1 MIRRHSL
8 EKLRAPPIVLGVLR
22 VADVLVVGLSAWLSF
37 VIRHGVADWPFGYVV
52 VTAIGALITANMLH
66 AARLYVFEDLT
77 KLPIQVYRLSMA
89 LPAVLLILL
98 AFGFFTKTSDEFSRL
113 WAAGWFGLSF
123 VGIVGLRTFV
133 AMRLR
138 VWQRRGW
145 LRRNLVI
152 IGAGEVG
159 RRLVHHL
166 VATDEPGVRLLGLFD
181 DRRSRVPDEIE
192 GYRVLGTV
200 DDLPGFTRAHRV
212 DEIVIALPWDNM
224 ARLDACMNRLRSV
237 AANVQ
242 LCPDT
247 VGFRLY
253 NRGVRHLAG
262 VPMLSVS
269 ELPLSGWSQVV
280 KAMEDR
286 LIAAF
291 LLALVSPL
299 LAVIALA
306 IRLEGPGPILF
317 RQRRYGFNNEIITV
331 YKFRTMQ
338 PDCARADEARQAT
351 RDDPRVTRVGAF
363 LRRHSLD
370 ELPQL
375 LNVLKGEMS
384 LVGPR
389 PHAVAHNEQYA
400 RLIDGYL
407 GRHKV
412 KPGITGWAQVNGL
425 RGETETVDKME
436 ARVRHDIYYIDNW
449 SLLFDLRILLL
460 TLFVGFRSENAY

>member
-1 MIRRHSL
+1 MKARTL
-8 EKLRAPPIVLGVLR
+8 EKLHSPPIVLGVLR
-22 VADVLVVGLSAWLSF
+22 VVDALVVVLAARAAF
-37 VIRHGVADWPFGYVV
+37 VVRHGWVAWPFDYLV
-52 VTAIGALITANMLH
+52 VTAIGAVLTLNMFQ
-66 AARLYVFEDLT
+66 AAKLYVFDDLAR
-77 KLPIQVYRLSMA
+77 LPLQVYRLSMA
-89 LPAVLLILL
+89 LPAVLLMLL
-98 AFGFFTKTSDEFSRL
+98 ALGFFTKTSEEFSRL
-113 WAAGWFGLSF
+113 WAVGWFGF
-123 VGIVGLRTFV
+123 TFAGIVGVRALL
-133 AMRLR
+133 AMRIR
-138 VWQRRGW
+138 VWQERGW
-145 LRRNLVI
+145 LQRNLII

-159 RRLVHHL
+159 QRLVRHL
-166 VATDEPGVRLLGLFD
+166 IAAREPGIRLLGLFD

-200 DDLPGFTRAHRV
+200 DDIPAFTRDHRV

-224 ARLDACMNRLRSV
+224 GRLNDCIDRLRAV

-242 LCPDT
+242 LCPD
-247 VGFRLY
+247 VLGFRLF
-253 NRGVRHLAG
+253 NRGVRHVAG
-262 VPMLSVS
+262 VPMLSVA
-269 ELPLSGWSQVV
+269 ELPLSGWSLVV
-280 KAMEDR
+280 KALEDR
-286 LIAAF
+286 LIALV
-291 LLALVSPL
+291 LLALAAPL
-299 LAVIALA
+299 FAVIALA
-306 IRLEGPGPILF
+306 IRLDSPGPILF
-317 RQRRYGFNNEIITV
+317 RQRRYGFNNEVITV
-331 YKFRTMQ
+331 YKFRTMRYD
-338 PDCARADEARQAT
+338 PNAPEDVRQAT
-351 RDDPRVTRVGAF
+351 RNDPRVTRVGAF